1 MARPVSDK
9 LSSLIEAF
17 AQLPGVGP
25 KTAEKFAFYVL
36 KASPEEAMRI
46 SRAIDEVKGSMHIC
60 SKCFALADHDPCAI
74 CSDPKRDHSVVCV
87 VEQPQDIW
95 TLERA
100 GSYNGLYHVLMGRVA
115 PLDGVGPEDLTLE
128 ELLKRVRDGGLREV
142 ILATNPDAEGDITAT
157 CVSRRLTPEGVKVTR
172 LARGV
177 PTGGTLEHAS
187 KQMLADA
194 FQGRRD
200 V

>member
-9 LSSLIEAF
+9 LSALIQAF

-36 KASPEEAMRI
+36 KAPAEEAMRI
-46 SRAIDEVKGSMHIC
+46 ARSIEEVKHSMHVC
-60 SKCFALADHDPCAI
+60 SECFALADHDPCAI
-74 CSDPKRDHSVVCV
+74 CSDPRRDRSMICV

-100 GSYNGLYHVLMGRVA
+100 GTYTGLYHVLMGRVA
-115 PLDGVGPEDLTLE
+115 PLDGVGPEDLTLD
-128 ELLKRVRDGGLREV
+128 ELLKRVKGGEVREV
-142 ILATNPDAEGDITAT
+142 ILATNPDAEGDITAS
-157 CVSRRLTPEGVKVTR
+157 CVTKRLAGEDVKVTR

-187 KQMLADA
+187 KQMLLDA